1 MKTEDLLKKVYELT
15 SSNIA
20 ELITEFENNYR
31 YNMELQY
38 KRIYENENKEIIVV
52 VLDKITKCQFELM
65 LDTKTGKLEM
75 A

>member
-20 ELITEFENNYR
+20 ELIIEFENNYR
-31 YNMELQY
+31 YNVELQY
-38 KRIYENENKEIIVV
+38 KRMYENKNKEIIVV
-52 VLDKITKCQFELM
+52 VLDKITKCEFELM
-65 LDTKTGKLEM
+65 LDTKTCKLEM

>member
-20 ELITEFENNYR
+20 ELIIEFENNYR

-38 KRIYENENKEIIVV
+38 KRVYENKNKEIIVV
-52 VLDKITKCQFELM
+52 VLDKITKCEFELM

>member
-20 ELITEFENNYR
+20 ELIIEFENNYR

-38 KRIYENENKEIIVV
+38 KRVYENKNKEIIVV
-52 VLDKITKCQFELM
+52 VLDKITKCEFELM
-65 LDTKTGKLEM
+65 LDVKTCKLEM

>member
-38 KRIYENENKEIIVV
+38 KRV
-52 VLDKITKCQFELM
+52 
-65 LDTKTGKLEM
+65 
-75 A
+75 